1 MKSFAITDI
10 GLKRDVNQDFYY
22 VSDKTVGA
30 FPNFYIVADGMGG
43 HKAGDYAAKLC
54 VSEFVQRL
62 GMSVAKT
69 PIAMIEESLNA
80 ANDEVYRVSE
90 SNVDYSGMGTTFV
103 CATIANRVLTV
114 ANVGDSRAYLYH
126 AGGLEQ
132 ISFDHSFVAEMMRR
146 GELTAAEARI
156 HPQKNMITRAVGD
169 SKRLDI
175 DYFEVDLV
183 AGDIVLL
190 CSDGLCGLVDD
201 EAMLQIFAGYKQDLP
216 LLGRQLV
223 EQALAEGGSDNV
235 TVVLAECEG
244 TVPRLD

>member
-22 VSDKTVGA
+22 TSDKTIGA
-30 FPNFYIVADGMGG
+30 FPNFYIVVDGMGG

-54 VSEFVQRL
+54 VSEFVHRL
-62 GMSVAKT
+62 EMSVAKT
-69 PIAMIEESLNA
+69 PIAMVEESLNA

-90 SNVDYSGMGTTFV
+90 SNADYAGMGTTFV
-103 CATIANRVLTV
+103 CATISNRILTI

-126 AGGLEQ
+126 ADRLEQ

-156 HPQKNMITRAVGD
+156 HPQKNMITRAVGIAN
-169 SKRLDI
+169 RLDI
-175 DYFEVDLV
+175 DYFEADLTR
-183 AGDIVLL
+183 GDIVLL
-190 CSDGLCGLVDD
+190 CSDGLCGIEDD
-201 EAMLQIFAGYKQDLP
+201 EAIAQIFAKHKQDLS

-223 EQALAEGGSDNV
+223 ERALQEGGGDNI
-235 TVVLAECEG
+235 TIVLAECE
-244 TVPRLD
+244 D